1 MCKQRTT
8 KRVHNHNDSKKK
20 CTTECHKN
28 VIPCQYKNLIITW
41 WRQILRHE
49 TLFQLEPWSSSL
61 EVWIVYMIQLNCSAI
76 HYQSAMESV
85 GLIRFILGIFPFR
98 AWQGK
103 NKKFITYTA
112 KYKSLGQTDI
122 FFSYLNVN
130 NIKNNFATQ
139 QNTFCVG
146 VHVRV
151 WWVGVYVCVCMF
163 RERVFLSGSLG
174 GRGMS
179 AKWTH

>member
-1 MCKQRTT
+1 
-8 KRVHNHNDSKKK
+8 
-20 CTTECHKN
+20 
-28 VIPCQYKNLIITW
+28 
-41 WRQILRHE
+41 
-49 TLFQLEPWSSSL
+49 
-61 EVWIVYMIQLNCSAI
+61 
-76 HYQSAMESV
+76 MESV
-85 GLIRFILGIFPFR
+85 GLIRFILGIFSLR

-103 NKKFITYTA
+103 NKSFITFTV
-112 KYKSLGQTDI
+112 KNKILGLTDI

-130 NIKNNFATQ
+130 NIKNHFATQ

-151 WWVGVYVCVCMF
+151 WCVRVCVCV
-163 RERVFLSGSLG
+163 ERMFLSVSLG